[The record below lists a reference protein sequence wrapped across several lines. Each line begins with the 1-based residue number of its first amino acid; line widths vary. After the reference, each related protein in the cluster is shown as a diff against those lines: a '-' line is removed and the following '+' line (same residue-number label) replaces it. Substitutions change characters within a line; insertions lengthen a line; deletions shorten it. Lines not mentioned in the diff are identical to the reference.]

1 MNHLLPLY
9 FWEKGSKV
17 QGSSFRVFKSEPQN
31 FRILNRRES
40 KGGFALLN
48 LFVKKIEFIPSTF
61 DIRHSLF
68 DINPP
73 SGDSQLE
80 ITVEL

>member
-1 MNHLLPLY
+1 LH

-17 QGSSFRVFKSEPQN
+17 QGSRFRVFKGEPQN

-40 KGGFALLN
+40 KGIFALLN
-48 LFVKKIEFIPSTF
+48 LFIKKIEFIPST
-61 DIRHSLF
+61 F

>member
-17 QGSSFRVFKSEPQN
+17 QGSRFRVFKSEPQN

-40 KGGFALLN
+40 KGGIALLN
-48 LFVKKIEFIPSTF
+48 LFIKK
-61 DIRHSLF
+61 
-68 DINPP
+68 
-73 SGDSQLE
+73 
-80 ITVEL
+80 